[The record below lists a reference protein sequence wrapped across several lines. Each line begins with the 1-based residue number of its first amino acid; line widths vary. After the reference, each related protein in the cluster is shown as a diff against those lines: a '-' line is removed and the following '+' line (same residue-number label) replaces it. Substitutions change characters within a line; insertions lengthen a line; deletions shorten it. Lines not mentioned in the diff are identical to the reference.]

1 MYRPLFNITPELV
14 GLIAKATELKTW
26 IHGSLIDV
34 PWLSQ
39 LQQETA
45 IRLTHSSTAIEG
57 NPLSL
62 SDVRKVVEGQKIS
75 ASAEAQLEVANQYQ
89 ALKWISKRKE
99 REIITEKS
107 LLRIH
112 LLITKKLLPKEVSGQ
127 YKKRPNRVVDSKGRL
142 VYSPPPPEKARLL
155 TQALLAWINKKDSK
169 NLHPIIISAIAHYQL
184 VSIHPFSDGN
194 GRISRALGIWLLY
207 TRGFDTDHVA
217 ALDDYFRGDQQ
228 LYYDK
233 LTQAR
238 ELDEDL
244 TYWLEYVAQGVVQT
258 LQQTRDRIL
267 SLKVSH
273 KGTKIILT
281 KRQEEVL
288 RLLQDKGRLK
298 SPDFEK
304 AFHLT
309 RARVAQIM
317 KPLTDAGLVIREGQ
331 TRATTYRLN

>member
-1 MYRPLFNITPELV
+1 MYKPLFDITPELV
-14 GLIAKATELKTW
+14 GLIAEATELKAW
-26 IHGSLIDV
+26 IHGSLIDI
-34 PWLSQ
+34 PWLFQ

-62 SDVRKVVEGQKIS
+62 NEVRMLVEGQEIP
-75 ASAEAQLEVANQYQ
+75 ASTEAKLEVANQYQ

-99 REIITEKS
+99 RETITEKS
-107 LLRIH
+107 LLHIH
-112 LLITKKLLPKEVSGQ
+112 RLITNKLLPKNASGH
-127 YKKRPNRVVDSKGRL
+127 YKQRPNRVVDSRGRL
-142 VYSPPPPEKARLL
+142 VYSPPPPEKARPL
-155 TQALLAWINKKDSK
+155 TQALLAWINRKESK

-207 TRGFDTDHVA
+207 TRGFDTDHVS
-217 ALDDYFRGDQQ
+217 ALDDYFRSNQQ

-233 LTQAR
+233 LTQVR

-244 TYWLEYVAQGVVQT
+244 TYWLEYVAKGIVQT
-258 LQQTRDRIL
+258 LQQTKERIL

-273 KGTKIILT
+273 KGTKITLT

-331 TRATTYRLN
+331 TRATTYRLK